1 MKVKQRNWLEIV
13 KKVFEAQREMY
24 DQINDSRDG
33 LDPSDFSEQEKMEW
47 IAEILEC
54 DPR

>member
-24 DQINDSRDG
+24 DQINESGG
-33 LDPSDFSEQEKMEW
+33 LDPSDLSEQEKMEW
-47 IAEILEC
+47 IADILEC

>member
-13 KKVFEAQREMY
+13 EKVFEAQREMY
-24 DQINDSRDG
+24 HQIDESRR
-33 LDPSDFSEQEKMEW
+33 LDLSDLSEQEKMEW
-47 IAEILEC
+47 IADLIEC